1 MSINAYIIALLV
13 TIKTYLYTK
22 KEREIII
29 MQQTLN
35 TFINSQLTKYGLPCT
50 EKNQKKLR
58 RKFTSLLKEMKA
70 WDSAKTTTLG
80 RNRTKLFNAKVLQKL
95 EITSKPYMEKQAF
108 INSPIPKNELNKII
122 TKELQ
127 KENIKKINIAQDL
140 ADLEK
145 ENIDNKKNEKL
156 AVKSLFKQTQDTLT
170 PEINQ
175 IMLEAI
181 FNKLFKPKSD
191 WKKQFTSDYNTI
203 NSLDI
208 KHSDP
213 RYLNAQYRL
222 THPKNNYY
230 EDR

>member
-127 KENIKKINIAQDL
+127 KENINKINIAQDL

>member
-1 MSINAYIIALLV
+1 
-13 TIKTYLYTK
+13 
-22 KEREIII
+22 
-29 MQQTLN
+29 
-35 TFINSQLTKYGLPCT
+35 
-50 EKNQKKLR
+50 
-58 RKFTSLLKEMKA
+58 
-70 WDSAKTTTLG
+70 
-80 RNRTKLFNAKVLQKL
+80 
-95 EITSKPYMEKQAF
+95 
-108 INSPIPKNELNKII
+108 
-122 TKELQ
+122 ELQ
-127 KENIKKINIAQDL
+127 KENINKINIAQDL

>member
-1 MSINAYIIALLV
+1 MLINAYIIVLPA
-13 TIKTYLYTK
+13 TFKEYLYTK
-22 KEREIII
+22 KERRLIK
-29 MQQTLN
+29 MQQPLN
-35 TFINSQLTKYGLPCT
+35 DLINSQLTKYGLPCT

-58 RKFTSLLKEMKA
+58 RKFTNLLKNMEA
-70 WDSAKTTTLG
+70 WDSAKTITLG
-80 RNRTKLFNAKVLQKL
+80 KNRTKLFDAKVLQKL

-108 INSPIPKNELNKII
+108 RNSPIPKNELNKII

-127 KENIKKINIAQDL
+127 KENINKINIAQDL

-145 ENIDNKKNEKL
+145 ENINSKKNEKL

-181 FNKLFKPKSD
+181 FNKLFKPKAD
-191 WKKQFTSDYNTI
+191 WKKQFASDYNTI

>member
-1 MSINAYIIALLV
+1 MQLRV
-13 TIKTYLYTK
+13 TIYTK
-22 KEREIII
+22 PYTVKQRRLIK

-58 RKFTSLLKEMKA
+58 RKFTNLLKDMEA
-70 WDSAKTTTLG
+70 WDSAKTITLG
-80 RNRTKLFNAKVLQKL
+80 KNRTKLFDAKVLQEL
-95 EITSKPYMEKQAF
+95 ETASKTYMEKQALK
-108 INSPIPKNELNKII
+108 ISPIPKNELNKRIM
-122 TKELQ
+122 KETQ
-127 KENIKKINIAQDL
+127 QENINKINLAQDL

-145 ENIDNKKNEKL
+145 ENINNRKNEKL

-181 FNKLFKPKSD
+181 FNKLFKPEPN

-203 NSLDI
+203 NSPDI

-213 RYLNAQYRL
+213 RYLNAKYRL
-222 THPKNNYY
+222 THPKNIYY

>member
-127 KENIKKINIAQDL
+127 KENINKINIAQDL

-213 RYLNAQYRL
+213 RYLNAQYR
-222 THPKNNYY
+222 
-230 EDR
+230 

>member
-13 TIKTYLYTK
+13 TIETYLYTK

-127 KENIKKINIAQDL
+127 KENINKINIAQDL

>member
-1 MSINAYIIALLV
+1 MIIVDIIVLRV
-13 TIKTYLYTK
+13 IIWISLYTK
-22 KEREIII
+22 KKEEDK

-80 RNRTKLFNAKVLQKL
+80 RNRTKLFDAKVLQKL
-95 EITSKPYMEKQAF
+95 ETTSKNYMEKQALR
-108 INSPIPKNELNKII
+108 NSPIPKNELNKII

-127 KENIKKINIAQDL
+127 KENINKINIAHDL

-145 ENIDNKKNEKL
+145 ENINNKKNEKL